1 LRISARAGIFRGVQ
15 SITGAT
21 LDDPD
26 IERLLGRRPRLSYD
40 DIVGHPRLPQ
50 ARKVYIDDFLKI
62 YGDDPFLV
70 RLLIETGRF
79 QVFHLATVL
88 EAAYDPARRETWP
101 TVGLL
106 KQTIA
111 MLGLR
116 GIASARHV
124 DHLIGRLR
132 AVGYMQLQPSDQD
145 RRIKLLRITERLR
158 THDRDWLAAHYA
170 PLAVLYPQYDY
181 GLALR
186 RDPGFQAA
194 QRRASLAF
202 AHVGAKIF
210 KAVPADMML
219 FLDRAGGFP
228 VLAALLQAAMADP
241 TNPHAAVPYT
251 DVGDRFGVSRT
262 HVRRLLSA
270 AQDAGLV
277 KLQARGGHRVEIL
290 PRLWASHD
298 RGISCGMYLHDMLYL
313 AATNALSAADSP
325 VAKVDQP
332 LA

>member
-1 LRISARAGIFRGVQ
+1 M
-15 SITGAT
+15 
-21 LDDPD
+21 DDPD
-26 IERLLGRRPRLSYD
+26 IARLLGRPPRLSYD
-40 DIVGHPRLPQ
+40 HIVGHPRMPE
-50 ARKVYIDDFLKI
+50 ARKVYIDRFLEI

-88 EAAYDPARRETWP
+88 EAGYNPARRETWP

-111 MLGLR
+111 TLGL
-116 GIASARHV
+116 GDVASGRHI
-124 DHLIGRLR
+124 DHLISRLC
-132 AVGYMQLQPSDQD
+132 AVGYLKLEPSDQD
-145 RRIKLLRITERLR
+145 RRVKLLTLNEKLWA
-158 THDRDWLAAHYA
+158 HDRDWLAAHYA
-170 PLAVLYPQYDY
+170 PLAVLYPQHDY

-186 RDPGFQAA
+186 RHPAFQAA

-202 AHVGAKIF
+202 AVVGAKIF

-219 FLDRAGGFP
+219 FLDRAGGYP

-251 DVGDRFGVSRT
+251 DVGNRFGVSRT
-262 HVRRLLSA
+262 HVRRLLRA
-270 AQDAGLV
+270 AENAGLV
-277 KLQARGGHRVEIL
+277 KLHARGGHRVEIL

-313 AATNALSAADSP
+313 AATRALPAEVVLDRSA
-325 VAKVDQP
+325 V
-332 LA
+332 